1 MFRQRGQG
9 ETAMRF
15 GTLCFLLVL
24 SGTTAIAC
32 GAPDVEGSNGYRAHG
47 GDDDDDA
54 PAKKSSSSG
63 SSSGATDT
71 TDDPTKPAPTDTS
84 GTTPTTSSSSGAT
97 TTPIADADK
106 DGIAD
111 DVDCAPN
118 DPSIV
123 GSKLAIDDLT
133 TDKQLFSPATGF
145 ANNWSYANGY
155 VQTRL
160 ANAPDQALLQKDAN
174 VSEATVEVIA
184 ASTEISSGITPILR
198 QMFITFGTTITGGT
212 LSAVG
217 CGLEVDGSQTVT
229 QKTTVARLN
238 GSATNVS
245 TTPLDRVDRG
255 AVQAGEEFKMKATL
269 KNGLLTC
276 EVTIKGNQT
285 TTAKANVGPTK
296 GSIGLY
302 TKQTKA
308 LFRAINACK
317 LK

>member
-1 MFRQRGQG
+1 
-9 ETAMRF
+9 MRF

-24 SGTTAIAC
+24 CGTAAVAC
-32 GAPDVEGSNGYRAHG
+32 GAPDVEGSNGYRAG
-47 GDDDDDA
+47 RGDDDDDA
-54 PAKKSSSSG
+54 PAKKSTTSSSG
-63 SSSGATDT
+63 STTTPEDPTNATPTDT
-71 TDDPTKPAPTDTS
+71 T
-84 GTTPTTSSSSGAT
+84 GTTPTTSSSSGST

-118 DPSIV
+118 DPGIA
-123 GSKLAIDDLT
+123 GTKLALDDLT
-133 TDKQLFSPATGF
+133 TDKQLFLPATGF
-145 ANNWSYANGY
+145 ANDWSYNGGY

-160 ANAPDQALLQKDAN
+160 ANAPDQSLLQKDAN

-184 ASTEISSGITPILR
+184 ASTEISSAITPILR
-198 QMFITFGTTITGGT
+198 QMFITFGTTISGGT

-255 AVQAGEEFKMKATL
+255 AVQAGEEFKMKGTL
-269 KNGLLTC
+269 KNGVLTC

-285 TTAKANVGPTK
+285 TTAKANVGVTK
-296 GSIGLY
+296 GSIGFY

-308 LFRAINACK
+308 LFRQINACK